1 MSLLGRPN
9 QRRAYCPQSFSS
21 SSWDSKTREKGT
33 FQMSLGIWAF
43 TISPVKF
50 MARLTMESALVP
62 STLHQ
67 TQLLP
72 EECICLD
79 LNEIKALLSS
89 M

>member
-1 MSLLGRPN
+1 MNLLGRPN

-21 SSWDSKTREKGT
+21 SSWDPNTREKGT
-33 FQMSLGIWAF
+33 FQTSLGIWAF

-67 TQLLP
+67 TQLFP

-79 LNEIKALLSS
+79 LD
-89 M
+89 